1 MRSPAGVFMN
11 RMQLRSGF
19 VPALALVAAAG
30 VTGCSGSD
38 SLPSLKVYEVKGRVV
53 LANGQPLSG
62 GFISFVPKGD
72 LSITPSGV
80 IGPDGTFS
88 LVTGGSG
95 EGAPP
100 GDYKVRVEAP
110 EFQQSD
116 RKSRRRPLIPPKYS
130 DEDSSDIVITVR
142 AESNHLDPI
151 LLK

>member
-1 MRSPAGVFMN
+1 M
-11 RMQLRSGF
+11 
-19 VPALALVAAAG
+19 
-30 VTGCSGSD
+30 TGCGGSD
-38 SLPSLKVYEVKGRVV
+38 SLPSLTVYEVKGKVV

-62 GFISFVPKGD
+62 GFISFVPKGN
-72 LSITPSGV
+72 LPITPSGV

-110 EFQQSD
+110 QLQQAD
-116 RKSRRRPLIPPKYS
+116 QKSRRRPLIPPKYA
-130 DEDSSDIVITVR
+130 DEDSSGIVITVR
-142 AESNHLDPI
+142 AESNRLDPI